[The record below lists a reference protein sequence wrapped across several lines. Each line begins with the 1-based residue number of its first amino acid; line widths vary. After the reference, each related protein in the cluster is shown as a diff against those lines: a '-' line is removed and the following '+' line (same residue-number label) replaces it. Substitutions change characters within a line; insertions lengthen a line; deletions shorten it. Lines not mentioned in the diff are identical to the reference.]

1 MARPVSKWMF
11 PMIVPIAILTLF
23 GLSRPV
29 MGQGA
34 PFATPPPG
42 SPPATIRPYGESG
55 VCPEEPALFR
65 RCAVEKAKTFNP
77 PRTPDGRPNF
87 QGAWGR
93 ISIRNGEN
101 LEEHPETMDGSGGRS
116 AIFDPV
122 DGRIPY
128 QPWAAERRDSHFST
142 YLDPGRLCVPQGAPR
157 FVYEAGAKVIV
168 QTPGYISIFND
179 QAHSFRI
186 IPMDGR
192 PRLGRDIRLF
202 NGDSRGR
209 WEGNTLVIDT
219 RNFTDRT
226 ASFGV
231 TGLALG
237 SAEELHLEERFT
249 RVDGDSLLYEFTVN
263 DPASF
268 TQPFSGRLPMNRSD
282 LPLYEYAC
290 HEGNY
295 GMENLLR
302 GARAEER
309 EAATP

>member
-1 MARPVSKWMF
+1 
-11 PMIVPIAILTLF
+11 MIVPIAILTLF

-77 PRTPDGRPNF
+77 PRTPDGRPDF

-209 WEGNTLVIDT
+209 WEGNTLVIEVTNQNAIAWLDLIGNFLSPAADVVERLTMIDHNVIYVTVTVEDPNVFT
-219 RNFTDRT
+219 RPWALAFGLRRNADPDFEMWEN
-226 ASFGV
+226 ACWEGV
-231 TGLALG
+231 T
-237 SAEELHLEERFT
+237 SSP
-249 RVDGDSLLYEFTVN
+249 SLQDTVLKWY
-263 DPASF
+263 PG
-268 TQPFSGRLPMNRSD
+268 FSK
-282 LPLYEYAC
+282 
-290 HEGNY
+290 
-295 GMENLLR
+295 
-302 GARAEER
+302 
-309 EAATP
+309 